1 MSKQSQNQT
10 VNSRKIRRNKNNNK
24 NIYIDADAN
33 IVSKEKEVDTKV
45 PTSEKKKKSSSKKDR
60 YTKDDY
66 ITDIEV
72 YTQNKELQ
80 EALLDFYQMR
90 KQNKK
95 PISTARTTKRLLSKL
110 DNLSD
115 DDNTKIAIVNQS
127 TDHCWQGFFKLNK
140 EAAGN
145 SQPLNTL
152 IKSDRTICLP
162 AQEEW

>member
-1 MSKQSQNQT
+1 
-10 VNSRKIRRNKNNNK
+10 
-24 NIYIDADAN
+24 
-33 IVSKEKEVDTKV
+33 
-45 PTSEKKKKSSSKKDR
+45 
-60 YTKDDY
+60 
-66 ITDIEV
+66 
-72 YTQNKELQ
+72 
-80 EALLDFYQMR
+80 MR

-145 SQPLNTL
+145 SQPQEVIPPAYKIWNGDEEYEPKPQLTEEEKAEREKETQEAL
-152 IKSDRTICLP
+152 KRLKSPSNIITRI
-162 AQEEW
+162 